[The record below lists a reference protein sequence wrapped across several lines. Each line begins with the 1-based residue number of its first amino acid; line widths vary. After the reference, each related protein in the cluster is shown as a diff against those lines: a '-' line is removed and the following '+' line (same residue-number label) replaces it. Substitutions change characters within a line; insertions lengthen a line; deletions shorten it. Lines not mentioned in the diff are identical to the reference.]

1 MSSTSRLS
9 ELALIIQR
17 HTCSIDEYLSSRG
30 LRSPSFDLDT
40 ALKLPDAV
48 RESQNAILQ
57 ATDEL
62 SALVQGPLPF
72 LMNMASTQVGET
84 LIDLNNKR

>member
-9 ELALIIQR
+9 ELALVIQR
-17 HTCSIDEYLSSRG
+17 HTCIIDEFLSSKG
-30 LRSPSFDLDT
+30 LLSPSFDLDT
-40 ALKLPDAV
+40 ALNLPDAV
-48 RESQNAILQ
+48 LESRNAILQ

-72 LMNMASTQVGET
+72 LMNMVIKQVGET
-84 LIDLNNKR
+84 LVDLNNKC